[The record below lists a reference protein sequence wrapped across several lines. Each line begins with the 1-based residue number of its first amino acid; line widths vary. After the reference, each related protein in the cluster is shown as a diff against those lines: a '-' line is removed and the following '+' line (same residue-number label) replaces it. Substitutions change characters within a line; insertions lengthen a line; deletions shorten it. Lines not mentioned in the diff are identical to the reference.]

1 METCLEV
8 GQNAEQR
15 FAQHIER
22 PLFATKEEDIHE
34 HWDVKSI
41 AGTKYDVKA
50 MKKWKR
56 SDPEP
61 TNRIHYVELRN
72 VRGELGWLYGQADYI
87 AFETRAHWIVVPRK
101 KLVYF
106 VEGVTEN
113 NERSAKPAV
122 YKLYQR
128 EGRKDLMTVI
138 PSMDLLAISEV
149 IINKLKIQ

>member
-1 METCLEV
+1 METCFEI
-8 GQNAEQR
+8 GQTAEQR
-15 FAQHIER
+15 FAELLEGSR
-22 PLFATKEEDIHE
+22 RATTQEDMHE
-34 HWDVKSI
+34 HWDVMSETGMKF
-41 AGTKYDVKA
+41 DVKA

-61 TNRIHYVELRN
+61 TDRIHYVELRN
-72 VRGELGWLYGQADYI
+72 VRGELGWLYGEADYI

-101 KLVYF
+101 KLVHF
-106 VEGVTEN
+106 IEGATEK
-113 NERSAKPAV
+113 NERSDKPAV

-149 IINKLKIQ
+149 IINKLKIL

>member
-1 METCLEV
+1 METCLEI
-8 GQNAEQR
+8 GQTAEQR
-15 FAQHIER
+15 FAELLEGSR
-22 PLFATKEEDIHE
+22 RATTHEDMHE
-34 HWDVKSI
+34 HWDVMSETGMKF
-41 AGTKYDVKA
+41 DVKA

-61 TNRIHYVELRN
+61 TDRIHYVELRN

-101 KLVYF
+101 KLVHF
-106 VEGVTEN
+106 IEGATEN
-113 NERSAKPAV
+113 NERSDKPAV

-149 IINKLKIQ
+149 IINKLKL

>member
-1 METCLEV
+1 METCFEI

-15 FAQHIER
+15 FARHIER
-22 PLFATKEEDIHE
+22 PLFATKEEDILE

-41 AGTKYDVKA
+41 DGTKYDVKA
-50 MKKWKR
+50 MKKWRR
-56 SDPEP
+56 SDAEP
-61 TNRIHYVELRN
+61 TDRIHYVELRN
-72 VRGELGWLYGQADYI
+72 VRGELGWIYGEADYI

-101 KLVYF
+101 KLVHF

-128 EGRKDLMTVI
+128 EGRKDLMTVV
-138 PSMDLLAISEV
+138 PTMDLLAISEV

>member
-1 METCLEV
+1 METCLEI
-8 GQNAEQR
+8 GQTAEQR
-15 FAQHIER
+15 FAELLEGSR
-22 PLFATKEEDIHE
+22 RATTQEDMHE
-34 HWDVKSI
+34 HWDVMSETGMKF
-41 AGTKYDVKA
+41 DVKA

-61 TNRIHYVELRN
+61 TDRIHYVELRN

-113 NERSAKPAV
+113 NERSDKPAV

-138 PSMDLLAISEV
+138 PTMDLLAISEV
-149 IINKLKIQ
+149 IINKLKL

>member
-1 METCLEV
+1 METCFEI
-8 GQNAEQR
+8 GQTAEQR

-22 PLFATKEEDIHE
+22 PLFATKEEDILE

-50 MKKWKR
+50 IKKWRR
-56 SDPEP
+56 SDAEP
-61 TNRIHYVELRN
+61 TDRIHYVELRN
-72 VRGELGWLYGQADYI
+72 VRGELGWLYGEADYI

-101 KLVYF
+101 KLVHF
-106 VEGVTEN
+106 IEGATEN
-113 NERSAKPAV
+113 NERSDKPAV

-138 PSMDLLAISEV
+138 PTMDLLAISEV
-149 IINKLKIQ
+149 IINKLKL